1 MLPTCKTVQEVLF
14 QPRAASTDLEITG
27 GAAPTPVPEKSL
39 RSRPPG
45 ALFFGLAALAEHQ
58 NLCWVDGIA
67 ADLHFDDFAALATG
81 S

>member
-14 QPRAASTDLEITG
+14 QPRAAGTDLEIAG
-27 GAAPTPVPEKSL
+27 GAAPTPELEKGL

-45 ALFFGLAALAEHQ
+45 ALFFGLAALVEHH
-58 NLCWVDGIA
+58 NFPWVDGIV
-67 ADLHFDDFAALATG
+67 ADLQFDDFSALAI